1 MIALTVSE
9 AGITS
14 PFSQNV
20 IAIVW
25 DFDFTL
31 SPRNMQA
38 PLFTAYGVDEQKFWK
53 EVNVL
58 PEYYKKAGV
67 RVSEETAYLWHII
80 SYVQAGKFPDLTN
93 QKLRELGS
101 KIEFFPGLPE
111 FFPMIQQLLDK
122 DPFVEY
128 DLKVEHYIVSSGLT
142 EMIRGS
148 KIAPYISGI
157 WACEFIEVPAGP
169 DEDFQKKPKSG
180 LISQVGYII
189 DHTTK
194 TRALFE
200 INKGVNK
207 VEGISVNDTIPEN
220 ARRVPFRNM
229 IYIGDGPSDI
239 PCFSVV
245 QKHGGLTYAV
255 YPRANENKYRQV
267 IDLLEAK
274 RIHACGPAD
283 YRNDSETFFWLRDK
297 VLNIAQ
303 RIVEEKKSALY
314 SQIKSGPRHTS

>member
-1 MIALTVSE
+1 LTGLE
-9 AGITS
+9 TGAAS

-31 SPRNMQA
+31 TPRNMQE
-38 PLFTAYGVDEQKFWK
+38 PLFTTYNVDENKFWK
-53 EVNVL
+53 EVNAL

-80 SYVQAGKFPDLTN
+80 SYIQAGKFPDLTN
-93 QKLRELGS
+93 QKLRELGE
-101 KIEFFPGLPE
+101 KIEFYPGLPE
-111 FFPMIQQLLDK
+111 FLLEVQQWLEK
-122 DPFVEY
+122 DPYIEY
-128 DLKVEHYIVSSGLT
+128 DLKVEHYIVSSGLA

-148 KIAPYISGI
+148 KIAPYISGV
-157 WACEFIEVPAGP
+157 WASEFIEVPAGP
-169 DEDFQKKPKSG
+169 DEDFSKTPKSG

-207 VEGISVNDTIPEN
+207 LEGISVNDSIPED
-220 ARRVPFRNM
+220 ARRVPFKNM
-229 IYIGDGPSDI
+229 IYVGDGPSDI

-245 QKHGGLTYAV
+245 RKHGGLTYAV
-255 YPRANENKYRQV
+255 YPKGDKDKFLQV
-267 IDLLEAK
+267 VSLLEAD
-274 RIHACGPAD
+274 RIDAYGPAD
-283 YRNDSETFFWLRDK
+283 YRDDSETVYWMRDK
-297 VLNIAQ
+297 ILKIAN
-303 RIVEEKKSALY
+303 RIVQDKLGAFH
-314 SQIKSGPRHTS
+314 SQVKSGPKHTS

>member
-1 MIALTVSE
+1 MSASNAKSIL
-9 AGITS
+9 

-31 SPRNMQA
+31 TPTNMQT
-38 PLFTAYGVDEQKFWK
+38 PLFTTYGVDEEKFWK
-53 EVNVL
+53 EVNSL

-93 QKLRELGS
+93 KKLRELGES
-101 KIEFFPGLPE
+101 IEFYPGLPE
-111 FFPMIQQLLDK
+111 FFIWVQRLLEQE
-122 DPFVEY
+122 PFVEY

-148 KIAPYISGI
+148 KIAPYISGV

-169 DEDFQKKPKSG
+169 DEDFSKQPKSG
-180 LISQVGYII
+180 PISQVGYII

-200 INKGVNK
+200 VNKGVNK
-207 VEGISVNDTIPEN
+207 VEGISVNDSIPEN
-220 ARRVPFRNM
+220 ARRVPFKNM
-229 IYIGDGPSDI
+229 IYVGDGPSDI

-245 QKHGGLTYAV
+245 RKHGGLTYAV
-255 YPRANENKYRQV
+255 YPKGNEFKFKQV
-267 IDLLEAK
+267 IELMESD
-274 RIHACGPAD
+274 RIDAYGPAD
-283 YRNDSETFFWLRDK
+283 YREDSETVFWMKNKILS
-297 VLNIAQ
+297 IAN
-303 RIVEEKKSALY
+303 RIVDEKKSALY
-314 SQIKSGPRHTS
+314 SQIKSGPKHTS

>member
-1 MIALTVSE
+1 LTGLETGGV
-9 AGITS
+9 S

-20 IAIVW
+20 IAVVW

-31 SPRNMQA
+31 TPRNMQE
-38 PLFTAYGVDEQKFWK
+38 PLFAAYDVDENKFWK
-53 EVNVL
+53 EVNAL

-93 QKLRELGS
+93 QKLRELGE
-101 KIEFFPGLPE
+101 KIEFYPGLPDFLSE
-111 FFPMIQQLLDK
+111 VQQWLEQE
-122 DPFVEY
+122 PYTEY
-128 DLKVEHYIVSSGLT
+128 DLKVEHYIVSSGLA

-148 KIAPYISGI
+148 KIAPYISGV
-157 WACEFIEVPAGP
+157 WASEFIEIPACP
-169 DEDFQKKPKSG
+169 DEDFSKSPRSG

-207 VEGISVNDTIPEN
+207 LEGISVNDSIPED
-220 ARRVPFRNM
+220 ARRVPFKNM
-229 IYIGDGPSDI
+229 IYVGDGPSDI

-245 QKHGGLTYAV
+245 RKHGGLTYAV
-255 YPRANENKYRQV
+255 HPKGDESKYLQV
-267 IDLLEAK
+267 VSLIESDRIDAY
-274 RIHACGPAD
+274 GPAD
-283 YRNDSETFFWLRDK
+283 YCNGSETVYWLRNKILKIAKRIIQDK
-297 VLNIAQ
+297 
-303 RIVEEKKSALY
+303 EDALRLKV
-314 SQIKSGPRHTS
+314 KSGPKHTS

>member
-1 MIALTVSE
+1 MTGTE
-9 AGITS
+9 TGTTS

-31 SPRNMQA
+31 TPKNMQV
-38 PLFTAYGVDEQKFWK
+38 PLFTAYGVNEEKFWK
-53 EVNVL
+53 EVNAL
-58 PEYYKKAGV
+58 PAYYKKAGV

-80 SYVQAGKFPDLTN
+80 SYIQAGKFPDLTN
-93 QKLRELGS
+93 RKLRELGK
-101 KIEFFPGLPE
+101 KIEFYPGLPE
-111 FFPMIQQLLDK
+111 FFPMIQQLLER
-122 DPFVEY
+122 DPFTEY

-148 KIAPYISGI
+148 KIAPYISGV

-169 DEDFQKKPKSG
+169 DEDFSQNPKSG

-207 VEGISVNDTIPEN
+207 VEGISVNDSIPEN
-220 ARRVPFRNM
+220 ARRVPFKNM
-229 IYIGDGPSDI
+229 IYVGDGPSDI

-255 YPRANENKYRQV
+255 YPKGNEYKYQQV
-267 IDLLEAK
+267 IDLLESK
-274 RIHACGPAD
+274 RIDAYGPAD
-283 YRNDSETFFWLRDK
+283 YREDSETVLWMRKK
-297 VLNIAQ
+297 VLSIAQ
-303 RIVEEKKSALY
+303 RIIDEKKSALY
-314 SQIKSGPRHTS
+314 SQIKSGPKHTS